1 MTKELENKL
10 NNIRIPMVKN
20 KQDMANLNLT
30 LKEINAIV
38 IGLKLTNAYEDILDE
53 ELKLKHE
60 D

>member
-1 MTKELENKL
+1 MTKKLENKL
-10 NNIRIPMVKN
+10 NNIRISMAKN